1 MDKQRA
7 PSNAR
12 NTLSVDGILYQR
24 LLEKLDESSSKGKP
38 SAKRVFRRLGYA
50 HSKINLHIESEGHN
64 ARTLVVATR
73 NLSQGG
79 VSILH
84 SSFMYN
90 GTLVTAD
97 LLDTQGNIVPR
108 HGTVTRCE
116 HRGGRVHEIGI
127 KFDEEVKLR
136 NFLIQDEDLLLHSRE
151 RIDPEQMNI
160 KLLVYSTETE
170 FSSLLRQYLLP
181 SNLCYTFAKT
191 KEEAIEKSKDQDM
204 LLFRVDNEPTNL
216 AEMVRSIRED
226 GFMNPIILVGQ
237 PKNPLDLHV
246 INACG
251 GDMVLPWPI
260 DDQTL
265 LCSIGEFV
273 FNAWTPDSLENIR
286 SCISP
291 ETRQVLT
298 MEIAKLGV
306 TLDQQVRVDN
316 QHDVHQSC
324 QRIKLL
330 APLLGLNSM
339 KSAIHNMTEQTAAEG
354 SIKHLAND
362 LSEISSICKA
372 LNSIAA

>member
-1 MDKQRA
+1 
-7 PSNAR
+7 
-12 NTLSVDGILYQR
+12 
-24 LLEKLDESSSKGKP
+24 
-38 SAKRVFRRLGYA
+38 
-50 HSKINLHIESEGHN
+50 
-64 ARTLVVATR
+64 
-73 NLSQGG
+73 
-79 VSILH
+79 
-84 SSFMYN
+84 MYN